1 MPLPPN
7 NSRAHAT
14 VSRHF
19 AVVKALASAACASFS
34 FPSACNW
41 AVRTIMH
48 CDAVMFASIFVS
60 PHCATGGFPGNEITR
75 HFQNPR
81 GVAERLAGLKTVRFR
96 DAAIFESDQS
106 VLDDFERDLVLDLLN
121 TESGIRLVLNDEPF
135 DLVVGDIACPDD
147 RHIAPGRVAD
157 PFLLTIENPRIAF
170 AFCGG
175 KKSTGCA
182 GTDERL
188 G

>member
-19 AVVKALASAACASFS
+19 AVVKAFASAACASFS

-48 CDAVMFASIFVS
+48 CDAVMF
-60 PHCATGGFPGNEITR
+60 
-75 HFQNPR
+75 
-81 GVAERLAGLKTVRFR
+81 
-96 DAAIFESDQS
+96 ESDQS
-106 VLDDFERDLVLDLLN
+106 VLDDFERDFVLNFLN
-121 TESGIRLVLNDEPF
+121 TESRRSLVFNDETF
-135 DLVVGDIACPDD
+135 NLVVGDVARPDD

-157 PFLLTIENPRIAF
+157 PFLLTIENPGIAF

-182 GTDERL
+182 
-188 G
+188 